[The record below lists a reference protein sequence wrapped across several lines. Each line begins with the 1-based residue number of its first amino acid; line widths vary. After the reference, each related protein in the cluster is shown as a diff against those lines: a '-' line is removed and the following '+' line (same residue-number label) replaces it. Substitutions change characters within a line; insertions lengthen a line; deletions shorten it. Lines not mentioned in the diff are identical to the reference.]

1 MQNCWCSSRPVG
13 GSRCWAWQFPCVM
26 KRVRCR
32 GRIGAFVDITE
43 RKRAEQEKLEMER
56 RLLHAQK
63 LESMGILAGGI
74 AHDFNNI
81 LAGIMGYADLAMV
94 RLPASE
100 PARADIEVIKKAVQR
115 AADLTRQMLAYSGK
129 GKFIV
134 EPVDLSQVVEDSKKM
149 LAMSVSKKAT
159 VTYNLA
165 ANLPVIQA
173 DASQMRQVVM
183 NLVINASEALGEQGG
198 VIAVS
203 TRYDPCEA
211 KDLAGMG
218 LGQDLPEGLY
228 VCLEVADT
236 GCGMDEQTLAKI
248 FDPFFTTKFTGRG
261 LGLAAVHGIVR
272 GHKGAIQV
280 SSEPGKGTTFRVL
293 FPASGPAAPAA
304 RSEPA
309 ATPGRSSGTVLVVD
323 DEEMIRISAQ
333 RMIER
338 AGFSVLT
345 AGGGREAIR
354 LFREHQNEVNCV
366 LLDLTMPDL
375 DGAETF
381 RELRRI
387 RPDVRVILTSGYS
400 EEAATERFAGQG
412 LAGFIQ
418 KPYQLETLIARIQ
431 EALGGAGVPRS

>member
-1 MQNCWCSSRPVG
+1 
-13 GSRCWAWQFPCVM
+13 
-26 KRVRCR
+26 
-32 GRIGAFVDITE
+32 
-43 RKRAEQEKLEMER
+43 
-56 RLLHAQK
+56 
-63 LESMGILAGGI
+63 
-74 AHDFNNI
+74 
-81 LAGIMGYADLAMV
+81 
-94 RLPASE
+94 
-100 PARADIEVIKKAVQR
+100 
-115 AADLTRQMLAYSGK
+115 
-129 GKFIV
+129 
-134 EPVDLSQVVEDSKKM
+134 
-149 LAMSVSKKAT
+149 
-159 VTYNLA
+159 
-165 ANLPVIQA
+165 
-173 DASQMRQVVM
+173 
-183 NLVINASEALGEQGG
+183 
-198 VIAVS
+198 
-203 TRYDPCEA
+203 
-211 KDLAGMG
+211 MG
-218 LGQDLPEGLY
+218 LGQDLPEGQY

-304 RSEPA
+304 RSEPTA
-309 ATPGRSSGTVLVVD
+309 APERGSGTVLIVD
-323 DEEMIRISAQ
+323 DEETIRISAQ

-345 AGGGREAIR
+345 ASGGREAIR
-354 LFREHQNEVNCV
+354 LFREHQNEVSCV

-381 RELRRI
+381 RELRGI

-418 KPYQLETLIARIQ
+418 KPYQLDTLVVRIQ
-431 EALGGAGVPRS
+431 DTLDGPEVSRA